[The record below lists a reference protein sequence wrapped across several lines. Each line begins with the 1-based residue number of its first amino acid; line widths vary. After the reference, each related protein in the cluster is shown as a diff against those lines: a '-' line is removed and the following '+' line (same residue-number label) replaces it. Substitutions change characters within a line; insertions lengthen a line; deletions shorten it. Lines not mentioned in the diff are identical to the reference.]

1 MSVKRL
7 ALFTGNYNYTR
18 DGANLT
24 LNRLAR
30 RLIER
35 GAQVR
40 VYSPTAPV
48 AAFEP
53 AGELV
58 SIPSLPLPGRSDY
71 RLALGMTPAARR
83 DLIDFDPEVIHLST
97 PDPLGFQAQR
107 LARLLGVPTVG
118 SVHTRFETYLD
129 YYGVGWLAPVVERTV
144 RRFYLGCDRILAPTP
159 ALAREMSA
167 DAEPGAVRV
176 WGRGVDR
183 GLFNPGRRSAVWR
196 RAHGFGEH
204 DAVVLYL
211 GRLVMEKGLAAFA
224 GAVRLAAAAA
234 PVRVL
239 VVGDGPARPWLEE
252 QLPGAVF
259 TGQLTGE
266 ALATAAASADLLFNP
281 SATETFGNVTLEA
294 MASGLPVVCADLPNS
309 RCLVAPGVS
318 GLLAPAGD
326 IPAFAAA
333 LEALARSPGRR
344 AALGA
349 AGLQASA
356 AFGWEAC
363 LDGVIAAYEELVD
376 ARRDRLARAA

>member
-1 MSVKRL
+1 VSVKRL

-30 RLIER
+30 RLIAR
-35 GAQVR
+35 GTQVR

-48 AAFEP
+48 PAFEP

-71 RLALGMTPAARR
+71 RLALGMSAAARR
-83 DLIDFDPEVIHLST
+83 DLLDFAPEVVHLST

-118 SVHTRFETYLD
+118 SVHTRFDTYLD

-144 RRFYLGCDRILAPTP
+144 RRFYLGCDRILAPTA
-159 ALAREMSA
+159 ALAREMA
-167 DAEPGAVRV
+167 PEAQDGAVRV

-183 GLFNPGRRSAVWR
+183 ELFNPGRRSLEWR
-196 RAHGFGEH
+196 RAHGFGDHE
-204 DAVVLYL
+204 AVALYL

-224 GAVRLAAAAA
+224 GAVRLASAAA
-234 PVRVL
+234 PMRVL
-239 VVGDGPARPWLEE
+239 VVGDGPARPWLQE
-252 QLPGAVF
+252 QLPQAVF
-259 TGQLTGE
+259 TGLLTGE
-266 ALATAAASADLLFNP
+266 ALATAVASADLLFNP
-281 SATETFGNVTLEA
+281 SATEAFGNVTLEA

-309 RCLVAPGVS
+309 RCMVTPGAT

-326 IPAFAAA
+326 IPGFAAA
-333 LEALARSPGRR
+333 LQALAGSRQRR
-344 AALGA
+344 AELGA
-349 AGLQASA
+349 AGLKASA
-356 AFGWEAC
+356 AFGWEGC
-363 LDGVIAAYEELVD
+363 LDGVIAIYEELI
-376 ARRDRLARAA
+376 AGGGAPLAEAA